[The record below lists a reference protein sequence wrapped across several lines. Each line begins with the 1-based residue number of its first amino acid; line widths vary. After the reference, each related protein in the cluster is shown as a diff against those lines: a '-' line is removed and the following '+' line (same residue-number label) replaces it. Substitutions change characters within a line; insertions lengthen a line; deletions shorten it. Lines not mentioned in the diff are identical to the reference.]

1 MPSLYRHLLD
11 HAIFLAISE
20 GGNIIGD
27 KFAYKLHDFW
37 KFGLYH
43 FMVINEDGRL
53 KRASEMRIHSILIL
67 YRKTTKS
74 YLCIINKL
82 NSFQI

>member
-37 KFGLYH
+37 KF
-43 FMVINEDGRL
+43 
-53 KRASEMRIHSILIL
+53 
-67 YRKTTKS
+67 
-74 YLCIINKL
+74 
-82 NSFQI
+82 